1 MSDLKFFRIAEGR
14 ATEMKSGTVALEK
27 SLQTLIEKNMQPL
40 FGVTY
45 LASEFAT
52 GAKHGGRID
61 SLGIDENRSPVI
73 FEYKRSMNE
82 NVINQGLFYLDW
94 LMDHR
99 GDFSMLTQNVLG
111 SEEAAKIDWSA
122 PRLVCVAS
130 DFTKYDEYAIEQ
142 IGRSIELVRYRYFGE
157 EMLALDLVASMSN
170 QQGSGPRRTGVSNT
184 KKQTKDT
191 QIANVTRLLNR
202 SSNELKDLYSDLDAA
217 IGALGDDITT
227 TTRQDYFAYR
237 RIKNFACVEVHPQA
251 KSLLVYLKVNPET
264 VDLVDGFSRDVR
276 SIGHFGTGD
285 LEIRISNSADLANTL
300 PFLQQSYEAS

>member
-1 MSDLKFFRIAEGR
+1 MGDLKFFRIAKGN
-14 ATEMKSGTVALEK
+14 ATELEGGPAALEK
-27 SLQTLIEKNMQPL
+27 SLQNLIETNMLTL
-40 FGVTY
+40 FGVKF
-45 LASEFAT
+45 LASEFST

-61 SLGIDENRSPVI
+61 SLGIDENYSPVI

-99 GDFSMLTQNVLG
+99 GDFSMLAQNILG
-111 SEEAAKIDWSA
+111 SAAAAKIDWSA

-130 DFTKYDEYAIEQ
+130 DFNRYDEYAIEQ
-142 IGRSIELVRYRYFGE
+142 IGRSIELVRYRYFGD
-157 EMLALDLVASMSN
+157 EMLALDQVASMSS
-170 QQGSGPRRTGVSNT
+170 QQVSGQEKGGAKANRRR
-184 KKQTKDT
+184 KDT
-191 QIANVTRLLNR
+191 QVANVTRLLNR
-202 SSNELKDLYSDLDAA
+202 SSSELKDLYSDLDAA

-237 RIKNFACVEVHPQA
+237 RIKNFACVEVHPQTKA
-251 KSLLVYLKVNPET
+251 LLVYLKVNPET

-285 LEIRISNSADLANTL
+285 LEIRIANAGDLANAL
-300 PFLQQSYEAS
+300 PFLQQSYETS